1 MQGSEH
7 HGGLRSRMPT
17 AARTHTPKGGV
28 NIVLAHA
35 AGGIGRGR
43 PGEHVVGGGGA
54 AGIVAPDV
62 ERDADAM
69 KISHVLVRHAAHTV
83 AAGALGGGRPG
94 AQVVPGG
101 PGRAGPAS
109 GREGGV
115 ACVLACVLARAR
127 GGAWSPSVLMPRGDS
142 RAARADVGPTGFA
155 AM

>member
-1 MQGSEH
+1 
-7 HGGLRSRMPT
+7 MPT
-17 AARTHTPKGGV
+17 AARTHIPKGGV
-28 NIVLAHA
+28 GFVLAHA
-35 AGGIGRGR
+35 AGGSGRGR
-43 PGEHVVGGGGA
+43 PGEHVVGA

-69 KISHVLVRHAAHTV
+69 KISQVLVRHAAHTV

-115 ACVLACVLARAR
+115 PMQLR
-127 GGAWSPSVLMPRGDS
+127 GGHSP
-142 RAARADVGPTGFA
+142 
-155 AM
+155 